1 MSNEWRVINC
11 NSETMANQI
20 LPESQK
26 DILNKKLDEAKM
38 MPLMNSVEVQVQV
51 DMVPKAVQT
60 DDIRIEKLEKTQV
73 QVIS

>member
-1 MSNEWRVINC
+1 
-11 NSETMANQI
+11 MANQI

-38 MPLMNSVEVQVQV
+38 MPAMKSVEVQVQV
-51 DMVPKAVQT
+51 DMMTKAVQT
-60 DDIRIEKLEKTQV
+60 DDIRIEKSEKTQV